1 MPEFKNVLVTG
12 GSGFLG
18 RRVVGA
24 LKKLGHSVFAPRS
37 AEFNLESGQGV
48 ADYFSARKREG
59 SAVDA
64 VVHSAAYYGGLGICL
79 AEPLTLAAR
88 NLKMAA
94 VIFEES
100 SVASVCK
107 IVSVGSAC
115 AYPGHLT
122 GEISEPQIFAGRCH
136 ESVEGYG
143 FSKRAHLVL
152 MAAAHRQFGIA
163 CNQIALSNLYGEHD
177 VFDDYRSHAPAALMR
192 KIADAK
198 LNSGRALAWGS
209 GNPLRQFLYVGDA
222 AEIIARAVEF
232 PHDNEPINAP
242 GEEVSIRRLAEA
254 IADAADFPREQID
267 WDNSKPD
274 GVFQKSVSGEK
285 LRALLPDFSP
295 FPLADGIARTMH
307 WYLQN
312 KEEANRR
319 K

>member
-1 MPEFKNVLVTG
+1 MSKILVTG

-18 RRVVGA
+18 RRIVSA
-24 LKKLGHSVFAPRS
+24 LKEAGHLVFAPRS
-37 AEFNLESGQGV
+37 AEFNLESGEGV

-59 SAVDA
+59 NSVGV
-64 VVHSAAYYGGLGICL
+64 VVHSAAYYGGLGFVM
-79 AEPLTLAAR
+79 AEPFTATIR

-94 VIFEES
+94 VIFEEAAAAG
-100 SVASVCK
+100 VRK
-107 IVSVGSAC
+107 IISVGSSC
-115 AYPGHLT
+115 AYPGYLT
-122 GEISEPQIFAGRCH
+122 GEMTEAQIFSGRCH

-152 MAAAHRQFGIA
+152 MAAAHQQYGIS
-163 CNQIALSNLYGEHD
+163 CNQIALSNLYGEDD

-267 WDNSKPD
+267 WDDSKPD

-295 FPLADGIARTMH
+295 LPFADGIARTMH

-312 KEEANRR
+312 KEEADRR
-319 K
+319 Q

>member
-1 MPEFKNVLVTG
+1 MSKILVTG

-18 RRVVGA
+18 RRIVSA
-24 LKKLGHSVFAPRS
+24 LKEAGHLVFAPRS

-59 SAVDA
+59 NAVDA
-64 VVHSAAYYGGLGICL
+64 VVHAAAYYGGLEFVM
-79 AEPLTLAAR
+79 AEPFTAAIR

-94 VIFEES
+94 VIFEEAAAAG
-100 SVASVCK
+100 VRK
-107 IVSVGSAC
+107 IISVGSSC
-115 AYPGHLT
+115 AYPGYLT
-122 GEISEPQIFAGRCH
+122 GEMTEAQIFSGRCH

-143 FSKRAHLVL
+143 FSKRAQVVL
-152 MAAAHRQFGIA
+152 MTAAHRQFGIA

-177 VFDDYRSHAPAALMR
+177 IFGYRSHAAAALMR
-192 KIADAK
+192 KIANAK
-198 LNSGRALAWGS
+198 LNGGRAVAWGT
-209 GNPLRQFLYVGDA
+209 GKPLRQLLYVGDA
-222 AEIIARAVEF
+222 AEVIAHAVEF

-242 GEEVSIRRLAEA
+242 GEEVSIRQLAEA
-254 IADAADFPREQID
+254 IADVADFPREQID
-267 WDNSKPD
+267 WDDSKPD

-295 FPLADGIARTMH
+295 LPFAEGIVRTMH

-312 KEEANRR
+312 KEEADRR

>member
-1 MPEFKNVLVTG
+1 MSKILITG

-18 RRVVGA
+18 RRIVSA
-24 LKKLGHSVFAPRS
+24 LKEAGHLVFAPRS

-59 SAVDA
+59 NPVDS
-64 VVHSAAYYGGLGICL
+64 VVHSAAYYGGLGFIM
-79 AEPLTLAAR
+79 AEAFTATIR

-94 VIFEES
+94 VVFEEAAAAG
-100 SVASVCK
+100 VRK
-107 IVSVGSAC
+107 IISVGSTC

-122 GEISEPQIFAGRCH
+122 GEMTEAQIFSGRCH
-136 ESVEGYG
+136 ESVDGYG

-152 MAAAHRQFGIA
+152 MAEAHKQFGVE
-163 CNQIALSNLYGEHD
+163 CNQIALSNLYGEGD
-177 VFDDYRSHAPAALMR
+177 VFSYRSHAAGALMR

-198 LNSGRALAWGS
+198 LSGGRAVAWGT
-209 GNPLRQFLYVGDA
+209 GKPLRQLLYVGDA
-222 AEIIARAVEF
+222 AEVIARAVEF
-232 PHDNEPINAP
+232 SHDDEPINAP
-242 GEEVSIRRLAEA
+242 GEEVSIRQLAEA
-254 IADAADFPREQID
+254 IADAADFPRERID

-295 FPLADGIARTMH
+295 LPFADGIARTVH

-312 KEEANRR
+312 KEEADRR

>member
-1 MPEFKNVLVTG
+1 MSKILITG

-18 RRVVGA
+18 RRIVSA
-24 LKKLGHSVFAPRS
+24 LKEAGHLVFAPRS

-59 SAVDA
+59 NPVDS

-94 VIFEES
+94 VIFEEAAAAG
-100 SVASVCK
+100 VRK
-107 IVSVGSAC
+107 MISVGSTC

-122 GEISEPQIFAGRCH
+122 GEMTESQIFDGRCH

-143 FSKRAHLVL
+143 FSKRAQVVL
-152 MAAAHRQFGIA
+152 MTAAHRQYGIS
-163 CNQIALSNLYGEHD
+163 CNQIVLSNLYGEHD
-177 VFDDYRSHAPAALMR
+177 VFDDYRSHVAAALMR
-192 KIADAK
+192 KIANAK
-198 LNSGRALAWGS
+198 LNGGRAVAWGT
-209 GNPLRQFLYVGDA
+209 GKQLRQLLYVGDA
-222 AEIIARAVEF
+222 AEVIARAVEF
-232 PHDNEPINAP
+232 SHDDEPINAP
-242 GEEVSIRRLAEA
+242 GEEVSIRQLAEA
-254 IADAADFPREQID
+254 IADVADFPRERID
-267 WDNSKPD
+267 WDEARPD
-274 GVFQKSVSGEK
+274 GVFRKSVSGEK

-295 FPLADGIARTMH
+295 LPFADGIARTVH

-312 KEEANRR
+312 KEEADRR